1 MATIDW
7 AVAML
12 PQKGEPMAMIQ
23 AHDPDRAV
31 AARTAVECAK
41 IAATLRAGVL
51 DRNRSGLADGDG
63 GTLP

>member
-1 MATIDW
+1 
-7 AVAML
+7 ML

-41 IAATLRAGVL
+41 IAATLLAGEPPGFP